1 MVYQNMKKQNGI
13 NMSKVIYLSDKQ
25 INLLRQILNDIISK
39 TDYKVWNGLEILKIL
54 EKLNKVKG
62 D

>member
-1 MVYQNMKKQNGI
+1 MKKQNGI